1 MKVQRWVAVGVSDT
15 GLIVVEIANG
25 REISEIMVVVLVV
38 VEGVGNRRDQR
49 FVVVVVVE
57 GVGNRRGQRFVVVV
71 VVGDSEGLGGKEST
85 AAMVIWKGAREVV
98 RWNPWEKE
106 EIDFFGFLFFFSFI
120 TNNFSF

>member
-38 VEGVGNRRDQR
+38 VEGVGNRRDQQ

-71 VVGDSEGLGGKEST
+71 VVGGVGRQGVYDSDGDLEGSSRGGAMES
-85 AAMVIWKGAREVV
+85 MGKRG
-98 RWNPWEKE
+98 N
-106 EIDFFGFLFFFSFI
+106 
-120 TNNFSF
+120 